1 MCFKLLE
8 LLVMRVL
15 FCELTTKR
23 SKDCAICRL
32 IENNKRKFSTQYGYT
47 KRQYILTKSI
57 TYSMYG
63 DNLSLDH
70 SRITAV

>member
-1 MCFKLLE
+1 
-8 LLVMRVL
+8 MRVL
-15 FCELTTKR
+15 FCKLTTKR

-32 IENNKRKFSTQYGYT
+32 NENNKRKFRTQYGYT
-47 KRQYILTKSI
+47 KTHILTKSI

-70 SRITAV
+70 SQNTAV